1 MKLNEIHIRDPF
13 ILKANGKYYMYGTRC
28 EAARDTWLGFDVYI
42 STDLENWSEP
52 ISVFEKS
59 EKFWATRQFWAP
71 EVHKYNGKYYMFA
84 TFCAEGKCRATQ
96 ILVSDAPDKA
106 FVPLTDAPI
115 TPADW
120 ECLDGTLYV
129 DRKGKP
135 YIIFCHEWL
144 QVHDGEM
151 CVLELTSDLK
161 NSVGRPVVL
170 FKASEP
176 SWADKDNNDYVTD
189 GPFMYRT
196 ESGKLLMIW
205 SSFAADNYIAAISY
219 SDNGEITGNWIH
231 QDELLF
237 SKDGG
242 HGMIFESYDKEKFF
256 VLHSPNIS
264 PNERPILQ
272 KIAECSDTLKIA
284 DCKF

>member
-1 MKLNEIHIRDPF
+1 
-13 ILKANGKYYMYGTRC
+13 
-28 EAARDTWLGFDVYI
+28 
-42 STDLENWSEP
+42 
-52 ISVFEKS
+52 
-59 EKFWATRQFWAP
+59 
-71 EVHKYNGKYYMFA
+71 
-84 TFCAEGKCRATQ
+84 
-96 ILVSDAPDKA
+96 
-106 FVPLTDAPI
+106 
-115 TPADW
+115 
-120 ECLDGTLYV
+120 
-129 DRKGKP
+129 
-135 YIIFCHEWL
+135 
-144 QVHDGEM
+144 
-151 CVLELTSDLK
+151 
-161 NSVGRPVVL
+161 
-170 FKASEP
+170 
-176 SWADKDNNDYVTD
+176 
-189 GPFMYRT
+189 
-196 ESGKLLMIW
+196 MIW